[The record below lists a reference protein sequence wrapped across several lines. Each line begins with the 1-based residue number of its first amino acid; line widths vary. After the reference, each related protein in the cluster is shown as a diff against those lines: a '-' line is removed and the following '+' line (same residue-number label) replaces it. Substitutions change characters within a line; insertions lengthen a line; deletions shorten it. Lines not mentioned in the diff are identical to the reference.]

1 MCQSLTY
8 SLSQPLSKFES
19 FLYSSVLNRFLWYNS
34 TPYYYCSG
42 YEISSTRGMIN
53 EKEEKSNSIFKNVN
67 SNMNNSQSHNDGRN
81 LEEVQSLLVF
91 DPLSDGLAI
100 KNSLLNNTNSW
111 KSHLK
116 RG

>member
-1 MCQSLTY
+1 
-8 SLSQPLSKFES
+8 
-19 FLYSSVLNRFLWYNS
+19 
-34 TPYYYCSG
+34 
-42 YEISSTRGMIN
+42 MIN
-53 EKEEKSNSIFKNVN
+53 EKEEKSNALFKNKN
-67 SNMNNSQSHNDGRN
+67 SNVNNSQSNSDDKD

>member
-1 MCQSLTY
+1 
-8 SLSQPLSKFES
+8 
-19 FLYSSVLNRFLWYNS
+19 
-34 TPYYYCSG
+34 
-42 YEISSTRGMIN
+42 MIN
-53 EKEEKSNSIFKNVN
+53 EKEEKKNSTFKYKNSIV
-67 SNMNNSQSHNDGRN
+67 NNSQSNNDGGN

-116 RG
+116 RGERIKPYKRFHCLHSQDNQMLIIGYFQKQYLRNKE